1 MTAACSDGSLWPE
14 PAAKIRFA
22 ALGDSVTV
30 GLGDPLPHGG
40 WRGWAALLA
49 DSLAPPDQVEMSN
62 LARCGALISDVAGE
76 QLPQA
81 LSVRPAFA
89 SVLAGINDTLRGK
102 FELAVIADDL
112 EEIIVAL
119 QRAGA
124 LVLTASLPDPGLLL
138 KIPASI
144 RRPLARRAHAINAVL
159 GQLAQRY
166 DVIHVDLASYP
177 AIYDKRMWGVDR
189 LHPSE
194 RGHRLLARLFA
205 ARLAE
210 HGIAPLALPS
220 PEPANPEPSAWAQA
234 HWMATK
240 GTAWLVRRSRDL
252 LPKLM
257 QLAVSE
263 WWHESHGRVPA
274 APAGQPIVSLL
285 EMQHGAFHDHGG
297 SASYMAADPP

>member
-1 MTAACSDGSLWPE
+1 V
-14 PAAKIRFA
+14 RFA

-30 GLGDPLPHGG
+30 GLGDPMPHGG
-40 WRGWAALLA
+40 WRGFAALLA

-62 LARCGALISDVAGE
+62 LARCGALISDVVGE

-81 LSVRPAFA
+81 LSMRPTFA

-102 FELAVIADDL
+102 FELAAIAQDL
-112 EEIIVAL
+112 EEIVVTL

-159 GQLAQRY
+159 GQLALRY
-166 DVIHVDLASYP
+166 DIVHVDLASYP
-177 AIYDKRMWGVDR
+177 AIYDRRMWGVDR

-194 RGHRLLARLFA
+194 RGHRMLARLFA
-205 ARLAE
+205 ARLVE
-210 HGIAPLALPS
+210 HGIAPVALPS

-240 GTAWLVRRSRDL
+240 GTGWLVRRSRDL
-252 LPKLM
+252 LPRLM

-263 WWHESHGRVPA
+263 WWHESRGRDPAPPGGLTELMPASSRA
-274 APAGQPIVSLL
+274 APGQVTGPW
-285 EMQHGAFHDHGG
+285 
-297 SASYMAADPP
+297 